1 VTTDIDEDFMRARAE
16 LRTKLDRQDQ
26 LRQFLA
32 ANGADRQPHGG
43 RLLLDHL
50 LGVQGILQRARSEEV
65 VCTAGLFH
73 SVYGTAIYKPQLVPA
88 SRREEVREMIGGR
101 AEEIVWTFGVMP
113 GRPTVWELCLSNSR
127 HEFLGEKFVIEHST
141 AEQLWLDL
149 LRLECANLLEQKAAL
164 HKFPFLMRH
173 AKGLGMLDAEG
184 FCI

>member
-1 VTTDIDEDFMRARAE
+1 MITETNRDLERARAE
-16 LRTKLDRQDQ
+16 LRTQLHRQDQ

-32 ANGADRQPHGG
+32 ANGADKQPHSG
-43 RLLLDHL
+43 RFLMDHL
-50 LGVQGILQRARSEEV
+50 LGVQEILQRAKSEEV

-88 SRREEVREMIGGR
+88 SRREEVRAVIGGR
-101 AEEIVWTFGVMP
+101 CEEIVWTFGVMP
-113 GRPTVWELCLSNSR
+113 ARPTVWELCLSNNR
-127 HEFLGEKFVIEHST
+127 HEFLSEKFAIEHST